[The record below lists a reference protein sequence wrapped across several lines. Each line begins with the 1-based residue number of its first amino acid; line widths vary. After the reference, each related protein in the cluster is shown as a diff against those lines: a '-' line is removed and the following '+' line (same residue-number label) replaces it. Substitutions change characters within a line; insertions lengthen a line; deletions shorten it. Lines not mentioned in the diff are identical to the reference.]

1 MAQRAIS
8 DKFRWL
14 PVRFGSA
21 RVGPMQFLLPAF
33 VLAAAAPPAEAAQVL
48 FAGGNWTAID
58 FGRRCEARSRALAAM
73 AQTAPVAGFAFDRG
87 GGGRQ
92 GQFYVRLSRPA
103 RPGAS
108 VIAIIGSEPFLLVG
122 KGDWAWSRTGQQQ
135 RAMLDSARYSGGMR
149 VESRDQRGRRIVD
162 RYLLAGAATAID
174 AAAAACAQPSKSP

>member
-14 PVRFGSA
+14 PVHFGCASVGAMRFL
-21 RVGPMQFLLPAF
+21 VPA
-33 VLAAAAPPAEAAQVL
+33 LALVAAAPPAQAAQVL
-48 FAGGNWTAID
+48 FAGGNWAAID
-58 FGRRCEARSRALAAM
+58 FGRRCEARSRALGA
-73 AQTAPVAGFAFDRG
+73 TAKTEPLAGFAFGRG
-87 GGGRQ
+87 GGPQ

-108 VIAIIGSEPFLLVG
+108 VIATIGSEPFLLVG
-122 KGDWAWSRTGQQQ
+122 KGGWAWSRTAQQQ
-135 RAMLDSARYSGGMR
+135 RAMLEAVRYSGGMR

-174 AAAAACAQPSKSP
+174 AAAAACAQPSKSS

>member
-21 RVGPMQFLLPAF
+21 RVGPMRLLVPALVLATAALPAQ
-33 VLAAAAPPAEAAQVL
+33 AAQVL
-48 FAGGNWTAID
+48 FAGGNWAAID
-58 FGRRCEARSRALAAM
+58 FGRRCEARSRALGT
-73 AQTAPVAGFAFDRG
+73 TAKPEPVAGFAFERG
-87 GGGRQ
+87 RGRQ

-122 KGDWAWSRTGQQQ
+122 KGGWAWSTTGQQQ
-135 RAMLDSARYSGGMR
+135 RAMLDAARYSGGMR